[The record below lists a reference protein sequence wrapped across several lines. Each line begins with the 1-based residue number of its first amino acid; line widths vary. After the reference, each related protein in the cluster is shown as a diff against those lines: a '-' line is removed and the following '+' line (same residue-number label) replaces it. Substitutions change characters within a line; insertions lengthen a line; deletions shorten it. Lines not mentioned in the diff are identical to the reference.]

1 MISSDIMSW
10 RTANIKPGELFK
22 ANTTYYQVEDLTP
35 IRAGS
40 IALIIDLN
48 DIVGNV
54 YYLIEERK
62 YRMDASS
69 FLGFFERI
77 ADE

>member
-1 MISSDIMSW
+1 MSW

-22 ANTTYYQVEDLTP
+22 AIRTFYQVEDFTP
-35 IRAGS
+35 IHIGS
-40 IALIIDLN
+40 IAFIIDLD

-54 YYLIEERK
+54 SYLIEDKK

-77 ADE
+77 KT